1 MGVIKAYET
10 HQLIS
15 HGETK
20 LVMKRTELQC
30 PDYSHNVRNAIYF
43 MSEKC
48 TSFNAGDKLLKN
60 FHCRH

>member
-15 HGETK
+15 HGEKK

-30 PDYSHNVRNAIYF
+30 PDYSHNVRNAI
-43 MSEKC
+43 
-48 TSFNAGDKLLKN
+48 
-60 FHCRH
+60 